1 MKKKPGALTEEQLDE
16 IREAFSL
23 FDSDASGMIDIRE
36 LKAAMRALGFEVKNE
51 ELKKML
57 SDGTIDFALTCV
69 VQAGVES
76 SSCGREGLHL
86 FDADQSGAIEFR
98 ELKAAM
104 RSLGFEVKND
114 REAQEDG
121 LRHVDSNSTIDFAE
135 FLAMMTGKM
144 GEEDPREDT
153 EKQAVRRRQHRQDRR
168 LAY

>member
-1 MKKKPGALTEEQLDE
+1 MTCDGGEPHGVA
-16 IREAFSL
+16 R
-23 FDSDASGMIDIRE
+23 
-36 LKAAMRALGFEVKNE
+36 RALFSV
-51 ELKKML
+51 L
-57 SDGTIDFALTCV
+57 SVHVLS
-69 VQAGVES
+69 AGVIVS
-76 SSCGREGLHL
+76 LRLVRQRASADGL
-86 FDADQSGAIEFR
+86 Q
-98 ELKAAM
+98 AAM